1 MKNYRRAAIRR
12 YYKTRTAERHQR
24 KLRVNSHRKQM
35 GDWRLA
41 YRLHDN
47 GRFVI
52 AMVRDGFDQ
61 MEYEVPTTLMNSVVA
76 GMEAELWSTKHG
88 GDEIGID
95 FWMAGASQ

>member
-1 MKNYRRAAIRR
+1 MTERTHIQR
-12 YYKTRTAERHQR
+12 YYRQRFAELHTRN
-24 KLRVNSHRKQM
+24 LRVNSHRKQM